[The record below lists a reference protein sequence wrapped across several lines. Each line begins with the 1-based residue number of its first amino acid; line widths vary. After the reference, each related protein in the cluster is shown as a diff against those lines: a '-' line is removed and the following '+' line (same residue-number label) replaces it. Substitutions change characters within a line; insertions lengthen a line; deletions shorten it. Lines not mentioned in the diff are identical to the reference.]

1 MYHKQI
7 SVVEVAGLEM
17 KICVTIREV
26 NQAAVVLAALQEAT
40 ATFVLVA
47 DLVVVVALET
57 QTNIEMVEM
66 EWEIKVATIATSVMS
81 ITLFSI

>member
-1 MYHKQI
+1 MYHKQ
-7 SVVEVAGLEM
+7 SSAAEVAGLEM
-17 KICVTIREV
+17 KICVTMGEF
-26 NQAAVVLAALQEAT
+26 NQVAVGLVALQEAT
-40 ATFVLVA
+40 STLVLVE